1 MLNPRF
7 PPYSPGSRRLWE
19 FYEAGDEQLLADEV
33 RRTRE
38 ASDAKVAKGQR
49 TPAEAAVWAAIAADV
64 DLHAAAARLVDQHRE
79 CPPIAAELARFR
91 AENGI
96 AWETKVQALRREIE
110 LRRSTYAGDVEVGR
124 LAPDQAR
131 SQLERLEAVHDCY
144 WSQGYAFDG
153 TRDEMRAMIGPILDY
168 AVELQGPALVKAVA
182 A

>member
-49 TPAEAAVWAAIAADV
+49 TPAEAAVWAAIATDV
-64 DLHAAAARLVDQHRE
+64 DLHAAAARLGDQYR
-79 CPPIAAELARFR
+79 PLPTIADELARFR

-96 AWETKVQALRREIE
+96 AWEAKVAELRREIE
-110 LRRSTYAGDVEVGR
+110 LRRSTYPGDVEVGR

-131 SQLERLEAVHDCY
+131 AQLERLEAVHDCY
-144 WSQGYAFDG
+144 WLQGYAFDG
-153 TRDEMRAMIGPILDY
+153 TRDDLRAMSDGILDY
-168 AVELQGPALVKAVA
+168 AVELQGAALVKAA
-182 A
+182 AA

>member
-19 FYEAGDEQLLADEV
+19 YYEAGDEQLLADEV

-49 TPAEAAVWAAIAADV
+49 TPAEAAVWAAIAADI
-64 DLHAAAARLVDQHRE
+64 DLLAASALLVRQGRDHA
-79 CPPIAAELARFR
+79 PMGAELERFR

-96 AWETKVQALRREIE
+96 AWETKVAELRREIE

-144 WSQGYAFDG
+144 WLQGYAFDG
-153 TRDEMRAMIGPILDY
+153 TRDEMRAMSDGILDY
-168 AVELQGPALVKAVA
+168 AVELQGAALVKAA
-182 A
+182 AA